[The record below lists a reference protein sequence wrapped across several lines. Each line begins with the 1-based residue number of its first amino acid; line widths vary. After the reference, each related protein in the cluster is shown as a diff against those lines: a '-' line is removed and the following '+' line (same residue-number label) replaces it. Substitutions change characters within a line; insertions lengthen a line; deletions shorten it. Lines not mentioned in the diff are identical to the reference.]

1 MAPHKICQITGHKN
15 PSSLKSYDDELEEE
29 EQIAYSNLLSTRK
42 PLSSMQSQA
51 TVTQPQSIPN
61 GNVPV
66 SVIGPLVEFPQ
77 SAIRTST
84 VTSSQQQV
92 TATGQ
97 TKLGHGGQEIFNF
110 SGMQNCSFAF
120 KIVNVMGEPKPK
132 VRRVNVIESG
142 SSQSQ

>member
-1 MAPHKICQITGHKN
+1 
-15 PSSLKSYDDELEEE
+15 
-29 EQIAYSNLLSTRK
+29 
-42 PLSSMQSQA
+42 MQSQA

-61 GNVPV
+61 ANGNVPM
-66 SVIGPLVEFPQ
+66 SGIGPLVEVPQ
-77 SAIRTST
+77 SAIRTSTST

-92 TATGQ
+92 TVTGQ
-97 TKLGHGGQEIFNF
+97 TKLGQGGQEIFNF

-132 VRRVNVIESG
+132 VRRVNVIESD